1 MIYIYIHMI
10 YIYIHMIYIYIHM
23 IYIYDICTF
32 CSFPLHGRKSSR
44 TSSRVQSPPPTSN
57 QQGSTCY
64 PPFTPIRS
72 QHPFS
77 LDPLKLYLSTFEYVW
92 CFPASF
98 THLGGLN
105 CHKLGLVKVH
115 VFHITSSIEDIWG
128 YFISN
133 RCGRIRDG
141 YQNHQKGTITKL
153 GSHQK
158 LVGDCK
164 CSQSLAYN
172 SCITNIMAYNSCI
185 NGLSHYVPITVGIH
199 RNLKSPATVHD
210 LFLLLALD
218 RCLDRLKNEEFR
230 ASSRAFC
237 THGSLPS
244 QNSQQKWEDPRLLWL
259 SNPKAIVVLKNW
271 KWTKPRMSVQF
282 LDTPI

>member
-1 MIYIYIHMI
+1 MIYIYI
-10 YIYIHMIYIYIHM
+10 YIWY

-32 CSFPLHGRKSSR
+32 CSFPLHGRKSSI

-133 RCGRIRDG
+133 RCGRILDG
-141 YQNHQKGTITKL
+141 YQNHQKGTFTKL
-153 GSHQK
+153 GSIRNWLEIVNVPNHW
-158 LVGDCK
+158 LIIF
-164 CSQSLAYN
+164 N
-172 SCITNIMAYNSCI
+172 SCVTNIMAY
-185 NGLSHYVPITVGIH
+185 TV
-199 RNLKSPATVHD
+199 
-210 LFLLLALD
+210 
-218 RCLDRLKNEEFR
+218 
-230 ASSRAFC
+230 
-237 THGSLPS
+237 
-244 QNSQQKWEDPRLLWL
+244 
-259 SNPKAIVVLKNW
+259 IVV
-271 KWTKPRMSVQF
+271 
-282 LDTPI
+282 